1 MIDLSWLYD
10 LVGRAVPLECMQQ
23 RFMQQALIALVLL
36 APMAAALGVQ
46 VINFRMAFFSDAI
59 SHSAFAGLA
68 LGLILS
74 LDVRLAMV
82 GFAVLIGLG
91 IIAVG
96 RRTALSMDAVI
107 GVFFSAAIAFGLAII
122 KREPSLSRDIQ
133 KYLFGDIL
141 TISDVEIVSLAGLFL
156 ALMVFQA
163 VGYNRMLYVGLN
175 PALAAAHRIR
185 TRIYQYIF
193 AALLSVVA
201 IFSVWTVGVFL
212 VTAMLVVPA
221 AAGRNFA
228 RSAGGMFWWALL
240 VAISSAIAGLLISA
254 QPWARTATGA
264 TVVLCATAWF
274 VVSLL
279 PRLWRRG

>member
-96 RRTALSMDAVI
+96 RRTSLSMDAVI
-107 GVFFSAAIAFGLAII
+107 GVFFSAAIAFGLAIV

-156 ALMVFQA
+156 VLMVFQA

-175 PALAAAHRIR
+175 AALAAAHRIR

-240 VAISSAIAGLLISA
+240 IAVSSAVAGLLISA

-274 VVSLL
+274 VISLL
-279 PRLWRRG
+279 PRLWRRS

>member
-10 LVGRAVPLECMQQ
+10 LIGRALPLECMQQ

-74 LDVRLAMV
+74 LDARLAMV
-82 GFAVLIGLG
+82 GFAVLVGLG
-91 IIAVG
+91 IVAVG

-122 KREPSLSRDIQ
+122 KREPGLSRDVQ

-141 TISDVEIVSLAGLFL
+141 TITDVEIVSLVGLF
-156 ALMVFQA
+156 AVLMIFQA

-228 RSAGGMFWWALL
+228 RSAGGMFWWAL
-240 VAISSAIAGLLISA
+240 VIAVSSAVAGLLISA
-254 QPWARTATGA
+254 QHWARTATGA
-264 TVVLCATAWF
+264 TVVLCATVWF
-274 VVSLL
+274 IVSLL
-279 PRLWRRG
+279 PRLWRKG